1 MHMYGMNHQNE
12 KGYRRLWRIC
22 DKYQNLKNCPIY
34 SRLDLHKV
42 RKYPVDILERRKQ
55 KIEEE
60 VIEKLKKATEKVS
73 AEKFVIFVDGGTTRV
88 IRKDFADRLVN
99 WAKGKN
105 KFKLGIK
112 SVAQSS
118 ATGG

>member
-1 MHMYGMNHQNE
+1 M
-12 KGYRRLWRIC
+12 
-22 DKYQNLKNCPIY
+22 D
-34 SRLDLHKV
+34 LDKV

-112 SVAQSS
+112 SAAQSS